1 MKKISLLLFLIITVF
16 SFSEI
21 VREKDILIKNINQG
35 INFTN
40 VTPYPSYFGN
50 YFEVDDYTIHYNSKP
65 FWIMYG
71 KYTTD
76 WGDFERN
83 LYLSDSLPY
92 VVGLTGGFENKGV
105 KIIFGVYDLN
115 FELSN
120 EEWLIQKTPGI
131 DGNSDRRGLDGYK
144 GYAEPYK
151 TYIIHRI
158 EFDSLQFLRVSFSE
172 INLVGGK
179 IPDLVDVNPFGILHN
194 TYGEGYSNTILGA
207 DFSLIPIKKLQ
218 IYGQFAMDDF
228 VVPDTEAGA
237 TNYKPTSLAYALGGR
252 YVYRLDDYYLAPKF
266 EYYKVYTW
274 MYNRWQ
280 KLLKFTADYD
290 GVEIPVGFDY
300 GNDMEGFLFG
310 FDLLFDWN
318 LKVKFLSEFY
328 KKGAIDLNTSYSDE
342 RKQDYENWAGPYP
355 PVSDFIKLSLHFEIN
370 YWVIYLIVSWRMTF
384 IYHFNKYFSAKI
396 INRYDDLVK
405 SAIYYFLIV
414 NFLWK

>member
-1 MKKISLLLFLIITVF
+1 MKKIILILFLMITII
-16 SFSEI
+16 SFSGVIE
-21 VREKDILIKNINQG
+21 EKDNLIKSINQG
-35 INFTN
+35 DNFTN

-50 YFEVDDYTIHYNSKP
+50 YFEVQDKIIHYNSKP
-65 FWIMYG
+65 FWIMFGQY
-71 KYTTD
+71 KTD

-83 LYLSDSLPY
+83 LFLSDSLPY
-92 VVGLTGGFENKGV
+92 VVGLTGGYENKGV
-105 KIIFGVYDLN
+105 KIIFGIYDLN
-115 FELSN
+115 FELSQD
-120 EEWLIQKTPGI
+120 EWMIQKMPGI
-131 DGNSDRRGLDGYK
+131 DGNSDRRVLDSMGYTQS
-144 GYAEPYK
+144 GYSEPYK
-151 TYIIHRI
+151 TFVIHRI
-158 EFDSLQFLRVSFSE
+158 EFDSLKFLRVSFNE

-194 TYGEGYSNTILGA
+194 TYGEGYSNAILGA

-237 TNYKPTSLAYALGGR
+237 TNYKPTSLAYALGTR
-252 YVYRLDDYYLAPKF
+252 YVYRIDDYYLAPKF

-318 LKVKFLSEFY
+318 LKVKFLAEFY
-328 KKGAIDLNTSYSDE
+328 KKGAIDIDTSYSDE
-342 RKQDYENWAGPYP
+342 RKPDYQYWPGPYP

-370 YWVIYLIVSWRMTF
+370 Y
-384 IYHFNKYFSAKI
+384 
-396 INRYDDLVK
+396 
-405 SAIYYFLIV
+405 
-414 NFLWK
+414 